1 MLDVYFSTR
10 FKKDFKLMRK
20 RGMNPAI
27 FEEVVQLLRMQQPL
41 PAKYRDH
48 DLTGDWFGFRECH
61 LLPDWLLIYQVQE
74 DRLILVLSRTGS
86 HSDLFLPPQFHSKAK
101 SRASKPCF
109 FISLCS
115 MLTHPGQKL
124 LISHFP

>member
-86 HSDLFLPPQFHSKAK
+86 HSDLF
-101 SRASKPCF
+101 
-109 FISLCS
+109 
-115 MLTHPGQKL
+115 
-124 LISHFP
+124 